1 MVPSGINN
9 TLPPFEQH
17 LLGALSRSGVHN
29 QAVVPY
35 AQTDSDSRFRIS
47 ANEKPG
53 GQISFNAHLTMT
65 NSRKFSRGG
74 VDFLLRQR
82 ARPPVLHDTSG

>member
-1 MVPSGINN
+1 MNN
-9 TLPPFEQH
+9 RIIGKKIAVSVKFEVIAGFIEQH

-47 ANEKPG
+47 ANENQVVKFPSML
-53 GQISFNAHLTMT
+53 IS
-65 NSRKFSRGG
+65 
-74 VDFLLRQR
+74 Q
-82 ARPPVLHDTSG
+82 

>member
-17 LLGALSRSGVHN
+17 PLGALSRSGVHN

-35 AQTDSDSRFRIS
+35 AQTDSDSRFKIS
-47 ANEKPG
+47 ANENQVVKFPSML
-53 GQISFNAHLTMT
+53 IS
-65 NSRKFSRGG
+65 
-74 VDFLLRQR
+74 Q
-82 ARPPVLHDTSG
+82 

>member
-35 AQTDSDSRFRIS
+35 AQTDSDSRFKIS
-47 ANEKPG
+47 ANENQVVKFPSML
-53 GQISFNAHLTMT
+53 IS
-65 NSRKFSRGG
+65 
-74 VDFLLRQR
+74 Q
-82 ARPPVLHDTSG
+82 